1 MIASR
6 SRSLQR
12 NGWYSPTAPPFTD
25 AGSGFAWLLS
35 TCYNPLYAGVGQ
47 LPMRGQPPM
56 PKVATHALIWSPEK
70 NHYELHTPDL
80 PDHYPLLTEDEQW
93 FRWLSARSS
102 FSFQGQYGH
111 LTLRKEPRPRGGEG
125 YWYAYRTQN
134 RRTVKKYVG
143 RTAELSITRLEA
155 TAQALT
161 TQTRSAPASPR
172 RVGNAAVSHLDTALL
187 ETEQRIPPQRAGA
200 EKLLMVKLQQPRLS
214 RTLVEREHLLARL
227 DEGLSGKLTLLSAPA
242 GCGKTTLVRQW
253 VADRSAR
260 SRLPP
265 VAWVWLDAGDN
276 DPHRFWRYLITACQT
291 FQANLGRTALALLAT
306 SPPPLEAALTLFLND
321 LSQLPLSDTSPD
333 SLSGGG
339 DASAP
344 LSGQRRAILVL
355 EDYHVITSPEVHQ
368 TVTSLIDHLPTTLH
382 VMLLMRGDPPF
393 PLAHLRASDDLNEL
407 HAQDLRFSPQETQ
420 TFLQHALPFP
430 LSEEVIASLQA
441 RMEGWVAGLRLL
453 TLALQGRSDRQQVEH
468 MLASISGTHRHLVEY
483 FVSEVLVSQPEP
495 LQRFLLHTS
504 MLSRLTGP
512 LCDAVTGGHES
523 EQLLELLAH
532 ADLFL
537 QPLDEVGEWYRYHA
551 LFAEAMQHEARRR
564 LGEEAVLACSR
575 RASSWYEQQSLL
587 TEAIETALQ
596 AGMLAHAAVL
606 IERLIGSQHLHEMQE
621 HHTYRRWLGALPE
634 ALLGQHPRL
643 CLRFAMLLLFSPAR
657 RAQTSWAAIERPL
670 HLAEHAFQ
678 AENNRSGLAEVGAFR
693 ALFARVQGDLAQA
706 AQLARQ
712 ALAWLPE
719 QEHQWRG
726 TCLGFIG
733 EEELQAGS
741 LDVARQTVLEALALF
756 ATAGNTYAT
765 RASLLGLGEVCLL
778 QGELR
783 QAADLYREVF
793 TTAGEDLFDKGQ
805 ALLGLARLSYEW
817 NALEVAQ
824 QQANEAFELGARL
837 AEQTLQAQASL
848 VLARIEQA
856 RGQTTQAQQRLHAL
870 LAHLL
875 PHSSPLL
882 QREILAWQ
890 AHFALAAHDLA
901 AVQLWSTTR
910 ARQGE
915 SMPRLQQEQEEL
927 LLARLLLAQ
936 GKPEEALLQLEYWQV
951 DAHQQGRTRSE
962 MEVLLLLALAHAAQ
976 QRLSQASLLL
986 KEVLLLAQAEG
997 YQRLLLDAG
1006 EPLAALLRAVLPAI
1020 RKDLSA
1026 PYVRTLLQAFAQP
1039 HLDQLAPLASEG
1051 PASAALLKPLS
1062 AQEQRVLRLVVA
1074 GCSNSEIAEALV
1086 VSSSTVKTHVRNIYH
1101 KLNVK
1106 SRKEAREIVRSWH
1119 PL

>member
-1 MIASR
+1 
-6 SRSLQR
+6 
-12 NGWYSPTAPPFTD
+12 
-25 AGSGFAWLLS
+25 
-35 TCYNPLYAGVGQ
+35 
-47 LPMRGQPPM
+47 M
-56 PKVATHALIWSPEK
+56 PKVATHALIWSPEN
-70 NHYELHTPDL
+70 NHYELRAPDL
-80 PDHYPLLTEDEQW
+80 LDRDAVLGEDEQW
-93 FRWLSARSS
+93 FRWLSACSS
-102 FSFQGQYGH
+102 FSFQGQGGH
-111 LTLRKEPRPRGGEG
+111 LTLRKESRPRGGEG

-143 RTAELSITRLEA
+143 RAAELSIARLEA
-155 TAQALT
+155 TAKALT
-161 TQTRSAPASPR
+161 TQTHSAPDSPR
-172 RVGNAAVSHLDTALL
+172 QIGDAAVSHLDTALL
-187 ETEQRIPPQRAGA
+187 ETEQRIPFQRASA

-214 RTLVEREHLLARL
+214 GALVEREPLLVRL
-227 DEGLSGKLTLLSAPA
+227 DVGLSRKLTLLSAPA
-242 GCGKTTLVRQW
+242 GFGKTTLVSQW

-260 SRLPP
+260 AHLPP
-265 VAWVWLDAGDN
+265 VAWVSLDAGDN

-291 FQANLGRTALALLAT
+291 FQTNLGRTALALLVT

-321 LSQLPLSDTSPD
+321 LSRLPPGDVSPD

-339 DASAP
+339 AASAP

-368 TVTSLIDHLPTTLH
+368 TVSYLVDHLPTTLH
-382 VMLLMRGDPPF
+382 AMLLMRGDPPF
-393 PLAHLRASDDLNEL
+393 PLAHLRASGDLTEL

-420 TFLQHALPFP
+420 TFLQQALPFS
-430 LSEEVIASLQA
+430 LSEEVIASLEA

-453 TLALQGRSDRQQVEH
+453 TMALRGQSDRQQVEH
-468 MLASISGTHRHLVEY
+468 MLASFSGTHRHLMEY

-504 MLSRLTGP
+504 VLSRLTGP
-512 LCDAVTGGHES
+512 LCDAVTGSHES
-523 EQLLELLAH
+523 EQLLERLSH

-537 QPLDEVGEWYRYHA
+537 QPLDEVGGWYRYHS

-564 LGEEAVLACSR
+564 LGEEALRACSR
-575 RASSWYEQQSLL
+575 RASSWYEQQGLL

-606 IERLIGSQHLHEMQE
+606 IEQLIGSQHLHEMQE

-657 RAQTSWAAIERPL
+657 RDETWLAAIERPL
-670 HLAEHAFQ
+670 HLAERALQ
-678 AENNRSGLAEVGAFR
+678 AESNRSGLAEVSACR

-706 AQLARQ
+706 THLARQ
-712 ALAWLPE
+712 ALACLPE

-726 TCLGFIG
+726 TCLAFIG
-733 EEELQAGS
+733 EEELLAGK
-741 LDVARQTVLEALALF
+741 LHMARQTRLEALACYQ
-756 ATAGNTYAT
+756 AAHNHYAT
-765 RASLLGLGEVCLL
+765 RLLLHRLGEVSFL
-778 QGELR
+778 QGELH
-783 QAADLYREVF
+783 QAAELYREVLA
-793 TTAGEDLFDKGQ
+793 TAGEDLFDQGQ

-837 AEQTLQAQASL
+837 TEQTLQAQASLVLAQTLQAQASL

-856 RGQTTQAQQRLHAL
+856 RGQTTHAQQRLHAL

-890 AHFALAAHDLA
+890 AHLALAAHDLA

-927 LLARLLLAQ
+927 LLARLLMAQ
-936 GKPEEALLQLEYWQV
+936 GKRDEALLQLEDWQV

-962 MEVLLLLALAHAAQ
+962 MEMLILLALAHAAQ

-997 YQRLLLDAG
+997 YQRLLLDEG

-1020 RKDLSA
+1020 RRDLSA
-1026 PYVRTLLQAFAQP
+1026 PYMRTILQAFAQP
-1039 HLDQLAPLASEG
+1039 HLDQLAPLASG
-1051 PASAALLKPLS
+1051 SPASAALLKPLS
-1062 AQEQRVLRLVVA
+1062 PQEQRVLRLLVA
-1074 GCSNSEIAEALV
+1074 GCSNAEIAEALI

-1106 SRKEAREIVRSWH
+1106 SRKEAREIVRSWQ